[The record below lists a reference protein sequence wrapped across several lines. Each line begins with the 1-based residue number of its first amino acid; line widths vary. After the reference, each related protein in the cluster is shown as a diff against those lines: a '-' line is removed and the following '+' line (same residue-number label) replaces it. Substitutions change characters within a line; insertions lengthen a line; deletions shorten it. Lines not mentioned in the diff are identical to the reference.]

1 MQSDVW
7 GTISPDGSISH
18 ILVETSRKVLQL
30 QLMAGYVI
38 SYGRKLHKLFNL
50 TDHRHQ
56 HMV

>member
-1 MQSDVW
+1 MVVFH
-7 GTISPDGSISH
+7 TL
-18 ILVETSRKVLQL
+18 LVETSRKVLL

-38 SYGRKLHKLFNL
+38 SYGRKHKLFNH